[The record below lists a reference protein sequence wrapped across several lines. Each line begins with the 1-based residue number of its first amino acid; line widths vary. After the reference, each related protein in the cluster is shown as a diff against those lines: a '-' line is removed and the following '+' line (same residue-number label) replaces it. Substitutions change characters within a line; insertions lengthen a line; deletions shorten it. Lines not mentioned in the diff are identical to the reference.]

1 MFHICWS
8 LCHYR
13 SSILLCPESSF
24 LAPEIGILFGDAV
37 GASLVRSPCCQ
48 LVVAMSES
56 TKRGRSPN
64 ANKHKQPPSALN
76 GKVNPQMHR
85 KNMSTFWK
93 IMYWFGFSSQS
104 IWPFLLRIS
113 FQLVGFYYFIHIDQ
127 LELKQFVQQFRCVLF
142 FFRYGRLCSR
152 HSPVG
157 FQSYLRTGGEPNHHW
172 QSISAVKNDAIL
184 IEPRRR
190 RTVQVGAGKAGTQT
204 NLRFLTKFQNLSSI
218 SSGRPVRRVWK
229 AENPLH
235 QLKVGVQDSSSKEV
249 LPVAIARLRLN
260 PLIAENRAAS
270 LSTHL
275 IPSQSNDGV

>member
-1 MFHICWS
+1 M
-8 LCHYR
+8 
-13 SSILLCPESSF
+13 
-24 LAPEIGILFGDAV
+24 

-64 ANKHKQPPSALN
+64 ANKHKQPPSALM
-76 GKVNPQMHR
+76 GR
-85 KNMSTFWK
+85 STHK
-93 IMYWFGFSSQS
+93 CIAKTCQRSEKLCIGSG
-104 IWPFLLRIS
+104 FLLKAYDRSCCASVSSWSGSITSSTLIS
-113 FQLVGFYYFIHIDQ
+113 LNSSSLSNSSDA
-127 LELKQFVQQFRCVLF
+127 CF

-172 QSISAVKNDAIL
+172 QSISAVENDAIL

-218 SSGRPVRRVWK
+218 SS
-229 AENPLH
+229 
-235 QLKVGVQDSSSKEV
+235 
-249 LPVAIARLRLN
+249 
-260 PLIAENRAAS
+260 
-270 LSTHL
+270 
-275 IPSQSNDGV
+275 

>member
-1 MFHICWS
+1 MSREFVFSTWNRHTFWRRGGGLPCS
-8 LCHYR
+8 KPLLPTR
-13 SSILLCPESSF
+13 SCYVWKHQKGPEPKRQQTQTATISI
-24 LAPEIGILFGDAV
+24 D
-37 GASLVRSPCCQ
+37 
-48 LVVAMSES
+48 
-56 TKRGRSPN
+56 
-64 ANKHKQPPSALN
+64 

-113 FQLVGFYYFIHIDQ
+113 FQLVGFYYFIRIDQ

-235 QLKVGVQDSSSKEV
+235 QLKVGCKIQVVKKSYQS
-249 LPVAIARLRLN
+249 
-260 PLIAENRAAS
+260 PL
-270 LSTHL
+270 
-275 IPSQSNDGV
+275 QG